1 MAVLN
6 SDVLTRAWLSG
17 SNMFQQRIPNPAIN
31 SYANVVAHL
40 FAPMNNDLFNEFS
53 GLLNGLNATYVDIKR
68 WEHGLRVLKKPASD
82 WGNSERHVAIKF
94 LKAHAGKWDDETLL
108 KVERPEFV
116 EWFYSVGEPRRYEFS
131 WSKQELA
138 RAFAQDGYGYDDLL
152 VGTIT
157 QMLNSAESD
166 EMDIMIQMFAEADN
180 RMGGLYRYNLAEP
193 PTDKATA
200 ESLMIGIRATAK
212 RMGVRPTMMYNHIP
226 VPVVEDSSTLVL
238 WVTPE
243 TDAVIDLAWLANV
256 FNKDVA
262 EMDYRKI
269 VIDEFPIPNVYAALT
284 SEDFIYYRD
293 FMTGLEP
300 PFYNPG
306 NRTMKY
312 YYWANGMIGFNPAAN
327 CVLFTTD
334 AQTVIPTITVAP
346 TGLTFEESATTA
358 PIGGEKQLK
367 LNLEG
372 TVTGDTDGAIAVE
385 PDAALFT
392 VAAVRGKD
400 AVPLNTRTY
409 VDAYGVLHI
418 QKSDVQAGDVI
429 TVTAKSAYINPSGAT
444 TSFTATCAVTLTAA
458 EAPDNKETLD
468 DKPFIQYTDEKDAD
482 APADGAS
489 EDDTE

>member
-180 RMGGLYRYNLAEP
+180 RMGGLYRYNLTKP

-346 TGLTFEESATTA
+346 TGLTFEESATKA

-372 TVTGDTDGAIAVE
+372 TVKGDTDGAIAVE

-392 VAAVRGKD
+392 VAAVRGND